1 MLSDD
6 LKRQFF
12 DWIGTRLSWLKVVML
27 GNRSHEL
34 DHMLMSE
41 LKTKLGSKSMVV
53 IEALS
58 ARLDIEKILAHQISD
73 VRRQFCKNLVLLLVA
88 GFKE

>member
-1 MLSDD
+1 
-6 LKRQFF
+6 
-12 DWIGTRLSWLKVVML
+12 ML

-34 DHMLMSE
+34 DHTLMSE

-53 IEALS
+53 IQALS

-73 VRRQFCKNLVLLLVA
+73 VR
-88 GFKE
+88 